1 VGITY
6 TTALDGVRVDHLR
19 GGFFDGWPNPPAP
32 ATHLRMLHGSSHVV
46 LARDAVTGQVIGFIN
61 AISDGVHS
69 AFIPQLEVLPE
80 YRKHGVGSELVR
92 RMLDQL
98 SDFYSID
105 LLCDA
110 DVQPFYERLG
120 MRRATGMLRRNYE
133 RQSGA

>member
-1 VGITY
+1 
-6 TTALDGVRVDHLR
+6 
-19 GGFFDGWPNPPAP
+19 
-32 ATHLRMLHGSSHVV
+32 
-46 LARDAVTGQVIGFIN
+46 
-61 AISDGVHS
+61 
-69 AFIPQLEVLPE
+69 
-80 YRKHGVGSELVR
+80 
-92 RMLDQL
+92 MLDQL